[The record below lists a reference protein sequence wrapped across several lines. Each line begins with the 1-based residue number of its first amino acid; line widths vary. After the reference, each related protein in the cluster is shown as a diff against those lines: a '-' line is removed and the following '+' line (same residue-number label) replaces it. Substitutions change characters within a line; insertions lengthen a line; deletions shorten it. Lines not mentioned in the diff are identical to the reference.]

1 MMTVSDLYRVLLP
14 DELVWIKEPE
24 HLWEGRAKEIPLK
37 YLDCSIK
44 SIGANDGYPLAE
56 GVIEIILA
64 G

>member
-1 MMTVSDLYRVLLP
+1 MTVCDLYRVLP
-14 DELVWIKEPE
+14 PEELVWIKNPE

-44 SIGANDGYPLAE
+44 SISANDGYPLAE
-56 GVIEIILA
+56 GVIEIILE